1 MLREMILE
9 TDMDCVAEMETQCFS
24 DPWTPEM
31 ILDSQRTGLDTWL
44 ILEEEGEASGYC
56 VFRTIAG
63 EAELLRIGVRPPLR
77 GLGYGKK
84 LMDGVVENSRKNGVT
99 AIALEVREGNA
110 PARSLYKSYGFKE
123 ECIRSGY
130 YRDPKE
136 DAVIMWNREISNI
149 YH

>member
-1 MLREMILE
+1 MLREMIPE

-31 ILDSQRTGLDTWL
+31 

-84 LMDGVVENSRKNGVT
+84 LMEGVVENSRKNGVT
-99 AIALEVREGNA
+99 AIALEVREGNT

-123 ECIRSGY
+123 ECIRSDY